1 MVKEIILIILL
12 FNGEVSLPSFPFEGT
27 MHECFAYGDELRE
40 ELSTHKWVEEDMMK
54 SGWYLNN
61 GIGTWQGFIC
71 KDNYEGGITIKR
83 KTQ

>member
-12 FNGEVSLPSFPFEGT
+12 FNGEVSLPSFPFEGKV
-27 MHECFAYGDELRE
+27 HECFAHGDELRE

-71 KDNYEGGITIKR
+71 K
-83 KTQ
+83 